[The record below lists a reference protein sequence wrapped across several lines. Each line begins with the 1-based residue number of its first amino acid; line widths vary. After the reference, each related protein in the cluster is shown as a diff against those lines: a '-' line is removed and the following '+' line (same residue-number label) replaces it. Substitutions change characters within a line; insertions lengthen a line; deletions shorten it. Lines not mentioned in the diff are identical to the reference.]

1 MRMHVQFEEIKC
13 RGALFECA
21 VMHDDKVDATHG
33 SAAPSRR
40 RRQSDAVALSES
52 IDDEMLE

>member
-1 MRMHVQFEEIKC
+1 MHVQFEEVKC

-21 VMHDDKVDATHG
+21 VMLDDKVDATHG

-40 RRQSDAVALSES
+40 RRQSDTVALSES